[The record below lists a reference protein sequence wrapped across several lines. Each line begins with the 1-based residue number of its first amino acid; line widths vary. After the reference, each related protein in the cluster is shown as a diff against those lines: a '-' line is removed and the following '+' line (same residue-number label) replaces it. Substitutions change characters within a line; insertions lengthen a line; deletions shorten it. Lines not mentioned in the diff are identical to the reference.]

1 MMPQI
6 RKEMPTVAAKMEM
19 LEIDNY
25 EKLLKTR
32 QSAC

>member
-6 RKEMPTVAAKMEM
+6 RKEMPTVAEKIEM
-19 LEIDNY
+19 LEIDNF
-25 EKLLKTR
+25 EKLLMIS